1 MAAAAG
7 GVVGAAAGP
16 GTGYAAD
23 LLQRAPVALQLGRS
37 AFEPP
42 LPPLP
47 DQLEG
52 GRVEPPSRTV
62 PAPRNAPDMEALQEL
77 EEDLPTTLPFE
88 FNRDGFVAVLD
99 IPEHMKP
106 WRDRPTRW
114 ENVTPDTQH
123 TYLDADGV
131 IQYRPDWDEPGYD
144 QPVTQIQFGL
154 GCITAYRTETD
165 PARKDL
171 YLTRAK
177 A

>member
-1 MAAAAG
+1 METTPR
-7 GVVGAAAGP
+7 V
-16 GTGYAAD
+16 TTE
-23 LLQRAPVALQLGRS
+23 APQQES
-37 AFEPP
+37 
-42 LPPLP
+42 
-47 DQLEG
+47 
-52 GRVEPPSRTV
+52 
-62 PAPRNAPDMEALQEL
+62 PAS
-77 EEDLPTTLPFE
+77 LPFS
-88 FNRDGFVAVLD
+88 FKQDGFVAVLD